1 MRRALLL
8 VASFGA
14 LGVHHALAAEGGGM
28 PQLNVHD
35 YTPQL
40 AWLVIAFLALY
51 LVMSQIAVPAVSE
64 TLARRQAKIQGD
76 LDAAE
81 QANRQTNE
89 LIATYEKRL
98 ADAREAARGLLRE
111 QGEADSAAA
120 AARFQELHDR
130 LAKQIEDAEKRI
142 AAQRDDVMA
151 GLAGMSEDIGRDV
164 YARLIGEA
172 PDQAALS
179 GKVASAAAQGA
190 GGHR

>member
-8 VASFGA
+8 VASFGV
-14 LGVHHALAAEGGGM
+14 LGVHHAMAAEGGM

-35 YTPQL
+35 FTPQL
-40 AWLVIAFLALY
+40 AWLAVAFLALY

-64 TLARRQAKIQGD
+64 TLAKRQAKIQGD

-89 LIATYEKRL
+89 LIADYEKRL
-98 ADAREAARGLLRE
+98 ADRREEARRLLRE
-111 QGEADSAAA
+111 QGEADSASAA
-120 AARFQELHDR
+120 TRFQELHDR
-130 LAKQIEDAEKRI
+130 LAKQIEEAEQRI

-164 YARLIGEA
+164 YARLIGQA

-179 GKVASAAAQGA
+179 AKVAGAATGD
-190 GGHR
+190 HR